1 MPPRVWE
8 HPAALLPRPDE
19 SSRKARPVKV
29 AAAIFAGASLLAAFF
44 GLPSAA
50 PHARADDPAV
60 LAKNPYEGDT
70 GRAAAGRSL
79 FNQYCAHCHA
89 PNAVSP
95 DPHRDL
101 RRLKRRYGEKIADV
115 FYFTVTH
122 GRGDKGMPDWK
133 GLLDDETLWTIFAFL
148 QTVQTEP

>member
-1 MPPRVWE
+1 MRQTNGVQVPP
-8 HPAALLPRPDE
+8 A
-19 SSRKARPVKV
+19 KV
-29 AAAIFAGASLLAAFF
+29 TAAIFAGASMLAVFF

-50 PHARADDPAV
+50 WDAHADDSSVAANKP
-60 LAKNPYEGDT
+60 NERDSD
-70 GRAAAGRSL
+70 RAAAGRGL
-79 FNQYCAHCHA
+79 FNQYCAHCHG

-95 DPHRDL
+95 DPPRDL
-101 RRLKRRYGEKIADV
+101 RRLKYRYAEKTADL

-122 GRGDKGMPDWK
+122 GRPDKGMPNWT